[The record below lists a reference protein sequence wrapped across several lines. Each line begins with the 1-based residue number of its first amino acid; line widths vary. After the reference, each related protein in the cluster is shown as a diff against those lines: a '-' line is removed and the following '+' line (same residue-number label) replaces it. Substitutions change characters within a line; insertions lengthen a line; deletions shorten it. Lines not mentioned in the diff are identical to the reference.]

1 MEKDLLGMDN
11 FNMYN
16 IIEDTYSHFPSC
28 VICLLE
34 KKIQIIFSGC
44 IFGNEIKNKFCF
56 HRQKYSDILLSEYS
70 NLTMLRQK
78 HGVIFKLF

>member
-34 KKIQIIFSGC
+34 KKYKLFSLGVYLEMRLKINFAFIDRNIQIYYYL
-44 IFGNEIKNKFCF
+44 N
-56 HRQKYSDILLSEYS
+56 
-70 NLTMLRQK
+70 T
-78 HGVIFKLF
+78 VI